1 MASRS
6 YSVKENPLNHYS
18 VEDQGVVKK
27 WIFLNSSVFKGNH
40 QKIFPD
46 QNLQFTVGNH
56 QKYHLSKFPIF
67 GTSDFFWQNLQFT
80 VGNHQKIFPDE
91 ISDFCHPIF
100 CRYCLENTNIIIK
113 THLSRKIHSTIISTT
128 IPYFAIIVWVVLD
141 EPGGLTLPSLRLGG
155 SPHKDL
161 KINICENNK

>member
-27 WIFLNSSVFKGNH
+27 KGFSLIRVFSKEIIKKYSQN
-40 QKIFPD
+40 KTF
-46 QNLQFTVGNH
+46 NLQ
-56 QKYHLSKFPIF
+56 QEIIKKYHLSKFPIF
-67 GTSDFFWQNLQFT
+67 GISDFFGKIFNLQ
-80 VGNHQKIFPDE
+80 QEIIKKYSLMKCPIFA
-91 ISDFCHPIF
+91 IRFF

-128 IPYFAIIVWVVLD
+128 IPYFAIIVWIFLD
-141 EPGGLTLPSLRLGG
+141 EPGGRSLPPLRFGQ
-155 SPHKDL
+155 
-161 KINICENNK
+161 

>member
-27 WIFLNSSVFKGNH
+27 RIFLNSSVFKGNH

-56 QKYHLSKFPIF
+56 QKISPVEI
-67 GTSDFFWQNLQFT
+67 SDIWHFRLFWQNLQFT

-128 IPYFAIIVWVVLD
+128 IPYFAIIVWIFLD
-141 EPGGLTLPSLRLGG
+141 EPGGLTLPPLLVVLGIVLLQ
-155 SPHKDL
+155 SP
-161 KINICENNK
+161 NIGVQ